1 MARHDIMIVRA
12 IWKYKFVKIFMAFM
26 VRFSGRKN
34 IFLPIQFAIADIV
47 CGVAIFPMI
56 PPIPAGVG
64 KLCPMLKNCV
74 IAVMA
79 SDIIMIVGM
88 SVMVL
93 FLGFLN
99 VLCFRYMAP

>member
-1 MARHDIMIVRA
+1 MAMLVIMIVRA
-12 IWKYKFVKIFMAFM
+12 IWKYKFVKIFMVFM

-64 KLCPMLKNCV
+64 KLCPILKNCV
-74 IAVMA
+74 VAVMA
-79 SDIIMIVGM
+79 SDIVMIVGM

-93 FLGFLN
+93 FFGFLN
-99 VLCFRYMAP
+99 LLSFRYMAP